1 MSNQIRIKSFGKGN
15 AVINASLLH
24 AAHKKQKNHDQ
35 CGTQLQLFQLDD
47 KSIVLTQLESLTET
61 IMRVPKIVTYI
72 ATQ

>member
-1 MSNQIRIKSFGKGN
+1 MP
-15 AVINASLLH
+15 
-24 AAHKKQKNHDQ
+24 
-35 CGTQLQLFQLDD
+35 QLFQLDD